1 MDEEKL
7 PACWIYPRPFSFQDG
22 SQYVQSEFV
31 LHRIYISQWQSV
43 QYHLRMALSPG
54 NFSCGDDGDIYCRNC
69 YSTKYLDC
77 VTQNQWDSR
86 PHSNDI
92 STQDVFRFGVKCQ
105 IKSNDISNPN
115 VFSFGVECQINSND
129 ISNPSVFSF
138 GVKCQINSNDIS
150 NQKIF
155 SFGVR
160 GRAGSIGT
168 ALTASPTNFD
178 DPNMCPKYTLDSE
191 ITSGTKPW
199 SSSRRMRLIF
209 LTKLLPKYYL

>member
-1 MDEEKL
+1 MDEDKL

-115 VFSFGVECQINSND
+115 VFSFGV
-129 ISNPSVFSF
+129 
-138 GVKCQINSNDIS
+138 
-150 NQKIF
+150 
-155 SFGVR
+155 R

-191 ITSGTKPW
+191 ITSRTKPW